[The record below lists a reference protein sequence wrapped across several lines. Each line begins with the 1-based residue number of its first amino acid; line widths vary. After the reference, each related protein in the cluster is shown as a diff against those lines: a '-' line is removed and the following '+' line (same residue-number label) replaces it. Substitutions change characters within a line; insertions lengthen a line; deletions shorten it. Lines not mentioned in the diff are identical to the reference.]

1 METGAEPLIAAAL
14 ARTGSAQPVPAD
26 AVDLCLEA
34 ITALRSAWPVATRSW
49 PDQHRYYALRLRIEI
64 ALREFARAG
73 GRHAG
78 ENGLDRSLSRVVSSP
93 LHTGGLRCSSC

>member
-14 ARTGSAQPVPAD
+14 ARSDSVPPVPAD

-34 ITALRSAWPVATRSW
+34 IAALRDAWPVATPTR
-49 PDQHRYYALRLRIEI
+49 PDDPRYYALRLRIEI

-73 GRHAG
+73 GRHIG
-78 ENGLDRSLSRVVSSP
+78 ENGLDNALCRVISSP
-93 LHTGGLRCSSC
+93 ADTGGLRCTSC